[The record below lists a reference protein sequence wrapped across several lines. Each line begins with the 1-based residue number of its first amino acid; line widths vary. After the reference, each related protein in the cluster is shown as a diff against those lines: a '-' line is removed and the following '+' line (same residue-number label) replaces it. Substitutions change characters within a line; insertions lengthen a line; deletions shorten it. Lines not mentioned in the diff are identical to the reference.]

1 MLLEVRDLIVALGSA
16 QPVNGLTFS
25 LDRGQRLGLVGD
37 SGSGKS
43 LVGLAIAGLLP
54 PGATVTGTVTLDG
67 TPLPT
72 TLADLTRL
80 RATRLAIVRQ
90 GDVPAFDPARTLRQ
104 LVPDEAMLA
113 ELQLAPDR
121 FASSLTPAERQVLHL
136 AQAVTRKPDLLILDE
151 PFVIL
156 DAPTQKRLIEFL
168 SRQPMG
174 MLVIGHDLAGVAALC
189 ADVMIIEAGKLVE
202 SGPSAEI
209 FSRPRQDYS
218 KRLIAGGRIRA
229 RTLMRSPI
237 GTDLLEVQGVS
248 MVYRDKDRIFRGNPP
263 VVALDAVS
271 FALRRG
277 EALAVVGAAG
287 SGKTSL
293 ARLIAGLG
301 RTTRGILAYE
311 RQAYRGADLPRAL
324 RQEISLVFADPRLAF
339 SPRITL
345 GASVAEPLLLDETH
359 TIEEQTD
366 RLMDGLHAVGLTAEH
381 LELYPRDLSVYE
393 LQLLAV
399 ARALILRPRLVVF
412 DEPVKLLNARQRGD
426 MLMLINRLR
435 ADFGFS
441 ALITSSNLDLV
452 RHVADRALLLDAGRI
467 VDEGTPGALLE
478 TPRHAATRAMAD
490 ARLPEVGIGVVAPVG
505 R

>member
-1 MLLEVRDLIVALGSA
+1 MLLEVRDLAVALGGA
-16 QPVNGLTFS
+16 QPVNGLSFS

-43 LVGLAIAGLLP
+43 LVALAIAGLLP
-54 PGATVTGTVTLDG
+54 PDAAITGSITLDG
-67 TPLPT
+67 SPFPANP
-72 TLADLTRL
+72 ADAARL
-80 RATRLAIVRQ
+80 RGTRIAIVRQ
-90 GDVPAFDPARTLRQ
+90 DDVPSFDPARTLRQ
-104 LVPDEAMLA
+104 LVPDVAILA
-113 ELQLAPDR
+113 ELDLAPDR
-121 FASSLTPAERQVLHL
+121 FASTLSPAERQVLHL
-136 AQAVTRKPDLLILDE
+136 AIAVSRKPDLLILDE
-151 PFVIL
+151 PFVL
-156 DAPTQKRLIEFL
+156 FDAPTQKRLIAFL
-168 SRQPMG
+168 LHQAMA
-174 MLVIGHDLAGVAALC
+174 MLVIGHDLAAIAALC
-189 ADVMIIEAGKLVE
+189 TDVMIIEAGKLVE
-202 SGPSAEI
+202 VGPSAEV

-237 GTDLLEVQGVS
+237 GTELLEVQGVTLI
-248 MVYRDKDRIFRGNPP
+248 YTDRDRIFRRNPP

-301 RTTRGILAYE
+301 RTTKGILAYE
-311 RQAYRGADLPRAL
+311 RQAYRGSDLPRLL
-324 RQEISLVFADPRLAF
+324 RQEISLVFADPRRAF
-339 SPRITL
+339 SPRLTL
-345 GASVAEPLLLDETH
+345 GASVAEPLLLDEAH

-366 RLMDGLHAVGLTAEH
+366 RLMDALRAVGLTAEH
-381 LELYPRDLSVYE
+381 LDLYPRDLSLYE
-393 LQLLAV
+393 LQLLAI
-399 ARALILRPRLVVF
+399 ARALILRPRLMVL

-435 ADFGFS
+435 ADYGFS
-441 ALITSSNLDLV
+441 AIITSSNLDLV